1 MKYRVQLNTDS
12 QLFTVLDK
20 KNPSVSA
27 NGKTISEA
35 VNKLQNK
42 WKIFTISW
50 DRTWYYWISFFGYY
64 DISED

>member
-42 WKIFTISW
+42 
-50 DRTWYYWISFFGYY
+50 
-64 DISED
+64 